1 MKRWIA
7 IVLVTLFTLYL
18 GVTLFFADREHGNVV
33 CTGLEVRVSEV
44 EMNSLIDT
52 ATISKM
58 IKREFGEL
66 IGSPIAVIDTDTIVT
81 FLHSLDQVKEAG
93 VYFSQNGRMY
103 IALKQHN
110 PLFRVLPN
118 SGNPYA
124 IDEYG
129 RVMTIRGVAPFRSIV
144 VTGKVT
150 KEMAMGEIREL
161 VLFINDDHF
170 WSAMFEQIDVDSRGE
185 YILIPKIADFK
196 VRLGDLSDLETK
208 MENLRLYLEQG
219 TEQRG
224 WDLYKEIN
232 LKFRNQVIGVKK

>member
-1 MKRWIA
+1 MKRWFA
-7 IVLVTLFTLYL
+7 IVLVTLFILYL
-18 GVTLFFADREHGNVV
+18 GMALFFVDREHGEVV

-44 EMNSLIDT
+44 KMNSLIDT

-58 IKREFGEL
+58 VKREFGEL
-66 IGSPIAVIDTDTIVT
+66 IGTPIAEIDTDTIVT
-81 FLHSLDQVKEAG
+81 FLHSIDQVKEAG

-103 IALKQHN
+103 ISLKQHT
-110 PLFRVLPN
+110 PLFRVLPS

-129 RVMTIRGVAPFRSIV
+129 RVMAIRGVAPFRSIV
-144 VTGKVT
+144 VTGQVT
-150 KEMAMGEIREL
+150 KEMAMGEVREL
-161 VLFINDDHF
+161 VYFINDNRL
-170 WSAMFEQIDVDSRGE
+170 WSAMFEQLEVDSQGE

-196 VRLGDLSDLETK
+196 IRLGDLSDLETK
-208 MENLRLYLEQG
+208 MENFRLYLEQG

-232 LKFRNQVIGVKK
+232 LKYRNQVIGVKK